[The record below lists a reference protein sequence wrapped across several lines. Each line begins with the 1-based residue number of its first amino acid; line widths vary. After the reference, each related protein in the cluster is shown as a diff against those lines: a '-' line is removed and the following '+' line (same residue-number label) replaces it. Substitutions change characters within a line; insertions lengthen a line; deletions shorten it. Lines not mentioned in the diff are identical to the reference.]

1 MDMSV
6 RWTKTFIELVA
17 RRRMLQIQN
26 SPTRSGRS
34 GFTLLELLVVI
45 AIVAILVA
53 LLLPAV
59 QQARS
64 AARRVQCA
72 NNLKQLALAAHSFHD
87 ANDAFPPA
95 RLILDVPRDLSDIG
109 ESVAL
114 DEPSWPIRLL
124 PYLEQK
130 NAHQQWDEYA
140 TYGQQPASARSRAMS
155 VLLCPERH
163 SADNAVIPDEV
174 VSIIATCGCPI
185 GKQTVPGG
193 AIIDYAACHGD
204 LSPGAVN
211 APTDFYWGG
220 NGTGVLISSRPAG
233 TETAI
238 ERDWIDK
245 VRLSDLL
252 DGSSNTLMF
261 GELHIQRGSDRSTP
275 YNGPAFFGRYLTN
288 FSRIAG
294 PGVPLAHSTD
304 DQRASEFSFGSSHAG
319 IVQFALADG
328 AVRAISTS
336 ISTRVLGSLAN
347 RQDGRAA
354 GEF

>member
-1 MDMSV
+1 
-6 RWTKTFIELVA
+6 
-17 RRRMLQIQN
+17 MLKNAN
-26 SPTRSGRS
+26 STSTGRRS
-34 GFTLLELLVVI
+34 GFTLLELLVVVATI
-45 AIVAILVA
+45 AILIA

-64 AARRVQCA
+64 SARRVQCA
-72 NNLKQLALAAHSFHD
+72 NNLKQLGLAAHSFHD
-87 ANDAFPPA
+87 ANDAFPPG
-95 RLILDVPRDLSDIG
+95 RLILDVPRGLTNIG
-109 ESVAL
+109 DSVAL

-130 NAHQQWDEYA
+130 NAHEQWDEYA
-140 TYGQQPASARSRAMS
+140 TYGQHPASVRSRPLA

-163 SADNAVIPDEV
+163 STDNAVTPDEV
-174 VSIIATCGCPI
+174 VSLTAICGCPI
-185 GKQTVPGG
+185 GTQTVPGG

-220 NGTGVLISSRPAG
+220 NGTGVIISSRPAG
-233 TETAI
+233 TEAAI
-238 ERDWIDK
+238 ERDWLDK
-245 VRLSDLL
+245 VRVADLV
-252 DGSSNTLMF
+252 DGTSNTLLF
-261 GELHIQRGSDRSTP
+261 GETHIPKGSNKSTP

-288 FSRIAG
+288 FARIAG
-294 PGVPLAHSTD
+294 PGVPLAHSST
-304 DQRASEFSFGSSHAG
+304 DQRANQYSFGSSHAG
-319 IVQFALADG
+319 IVQFSLADG

-347 RQDGRAA
+347 RKDGQTV